1 MDVAERVT
9 NCVRSIPHYTEP
21 LVLRI
26 INEVRSLSLSNRKA
40 FQPNSIDFT
49 SGRSA
54 PYTWAMNELS
64 STTLIQSRNDCSPN
78 VADCNR
84 CRSLCDT
91 LKQKPTFKH
100 RIDTTTERLHTK
112 LADCNLDKPLD
123 NTPKHDQLANTAIL
137 PVLKA

>member
-1 MDVAERVT
+1 MVDRVT
-9 NCVRSIPHYTEP
+9 SCVKSIPHATEP

-26 INEVRSLSLSNRKA
+26 INDVSALSLSNRKA

-54 PYTWAMNELS
+54 PHIWTTNELS
-64 STTLIQSRNDCSPN
+64 NTTLIQSRNDSTPN
-78 VADCNR
+78 V
-84 CRSLCDT
+84 
-91 LKQKPTFKH
+91 
-100 RIDTTTERLHTK
+100 
-112 LADCNLDKPLD
+112 ADCNLDKPLD